1 MENCPLMA
9 EDIHQR
15 VSLIHLKEGQT
26 ATISASSL
34 DADDAAYLRSLGLR
48 MNSTIRLC
56 RAGEP
61 CIVSVEGP
69 HGCACRIGL
78 SRGLAEQ
85 LSVEVRGN

>member
-1 MENCPLMA
+1 MA
-9 EDIHQR
+9 EDCTHR
-15 VSLIHLKEGQT
+15 VSLDQLKEGQT
-26 ATISASSL
+26 ATICSSTL

-61 CIVSVEGP
+61 CIVSIEGP

-85 LSVEVRGN
+85 LNVDVRGG